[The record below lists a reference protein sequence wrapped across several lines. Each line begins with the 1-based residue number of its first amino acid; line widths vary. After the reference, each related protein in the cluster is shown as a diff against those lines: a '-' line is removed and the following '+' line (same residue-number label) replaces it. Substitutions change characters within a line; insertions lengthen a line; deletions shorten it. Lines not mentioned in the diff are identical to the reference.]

1 MYIILHFP
9 KIAVNASI
17 SGQGSNRFGSKYNHY
32 IDWTRRARSMCKF
45 ATEIG
50 GVVSNN
56 RKGEPLPLHITISC
70 PYLFSSNGYSRRSG
84 FQVLIEVTRRRG
96 CNHLNKALYL
106 SLFHAQRR
114 EKEDNAI
121 KWQHLV
127 LLSFFGFAFAF
138 SNAGTA
144 IKFTLGPL
152 FGKSSFRL
160 AIHADI

>member
-1 MYIILHFP
+1 MYIFLHFP

-17 SGQGSNRFGSKYNHY
+17 SGQGLNRFGSKYNHY

-70 PYLFSSNGYSRRSG
+70 PCLFSSDEYSRRSD
-84 FQVLIEVTRRRG
+84 FLIEVIRRRG
-96 CNHLNKALYL
+96 CSHPNKALYL
-106 SLFHAQRR
+106 LLFHAQRR

-127 LLSFFGFAFAF
+127 LLSFFRFAFAF